1 MSDIFPPLGSERPT
15 GEMLRKLRERSNRTQ
30 SQMATL
36 LTLTERQYQRFEAGD
51 SEMPLAT
58 WELLLRIWG
67 ARHPID
73 FMQVVD
79 GPTRG
84 WDSLRDAER
93 DTIEPGDAVTL
104 QPMVGPLVRATVTPN
119 YGRERHA
126 SPDIYGGQIAE
137 FVGADDV
144 GDRYQ
149 GFRIGEHVTF
159 AFANVIHVEQRVP
172 PDRDNVG
179 LHLRIDDARAVGLR
193 STGEFHFEKLT
204 SLTDPVVG
212 FILRAEKWLVIKQQL
227 EAAQIP
233 HVWRRLAPGWEKVRA
248 HGADWPTP

>member
-1 MSDIFPPLGSERPT
+1 MSDIFSPLGSERPT
-15 GEMLRKLRERSNRTQ
+15 AEMLRKLRERSNRTQ

-36 LTLTERQYQRFEAGD
+36 LNLTERQYQRFEAGD
-51 SEMPLAT
+51 SDMPLAT
-58 WELLLRIWG
+58 WELLLRVWG

-84 WDSLRDAER
+84 WNTLRDAER
-93 DTIEPGDAVTL
+93 DTIQPGDVVTL
-104 QPMVGPLVRATVTPN
+104 QPMVGPLVRATVTPSL
-119 YGRERHA
+119 GRERHHD
-126 SPDIYGGQIAE
+126 PDIFGAQIAE
-137 FVGADDV
+137 FVDADDV

-172 PDRDNVG
+172 HNRDNVG
-179 LHLRIDDARAVGLR
+179 LQLRLAAALRIGLR
-193 STGEFHFEKLT
+193 DTGELHFPGLAK
-204 SLTDPVVG
+204 STDPIVG
-212 FILRAEKWLVIKQQL
+212 YILRPEKWPVIKQQL
-227 EAAQIP
+227 DAAQIP
-233 HVWRRLAPGWEKVRA
+233 HVWRRLAHGCQEVRE

>member
-15 GEMLRKLRERSNRTQ
+15 AEMLRKLRERSNRTQ

-36 LTLTERQYQRFEAGD
+36 LNLTERQYQRFEAGD
-51 SEMPLAT
+51 SDMPLAT
-58 WELLLRIWG
+58 WELLLRVWG

-84 WDSLRDAER
+84 WDTLRDAER
-93 DTIEPGDAVTL
+93 DTIQPGDVVTL
-104 QPMVGPLVRATVTPN
+104 QPMVGPLVRATVTPDL
-119 YGRERHA
+119 GRERHPD
-126 SPDIYGGQIAE
+126 PDIYGAQIAE

-159 AFANVIHVEQRVP
+159 VLANVIHVEQRVP
-172 PDRDNVG
+172 HDRDNVG
-179 LHLRIDDARAVGLR
+179 LQLRIDDARAVGLR
-193 STGEFHFEKLT
+193 SAGELQFEKLT
-204 SLTDPVVG
+204 SLKDPVVG

-227 EAAQIP
+227 DAAQIP
-233 HVWRRLAPGWEKVRA
+233 HVWRRLARCNTEVRA